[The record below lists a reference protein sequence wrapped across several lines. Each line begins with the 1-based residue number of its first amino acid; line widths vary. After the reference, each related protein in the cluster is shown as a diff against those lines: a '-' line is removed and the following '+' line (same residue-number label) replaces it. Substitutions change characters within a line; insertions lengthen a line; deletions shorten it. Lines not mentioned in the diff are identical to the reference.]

1 MYQAWK
7 TLGEGEGL
15 EDSLEA
21 LQVHLLLQVGRL
33 EVRGGSHQG
42 GDPSGCGGN
51 RQDGVRWGRC
61 AGGRRRGRGGEETL
75 EEAAQGK
82 REDLEKH
89 NQNQTSFSIGGGLYI
104 SCIHNTI
111 HLHAQTSDSDD
122 DIERT
127 VAKRVKR
134 EGKTTYKRSGKEFT
148 ESKLYNS
155 DFTTTAA
162 APFLTIS
169 SGGSS

>member
-1 MYQAWK
+1 MLILIRILNLVQRLWVYQAWK

-21 LQVHLLLQVGRL
+21 LLQVHLLLQVGRL

-75 EEAAQGK
+75 EEAAQEK

-89 NQNQTSFSIGGGLYI
+89 NQNQRLTPI
-104 SCIHNTI
+104 S
-111 HLHAQTSDSDD
+111 
-122 DIERT
+122 
-127 VAKRVKR
+127 
-134 EGKTTYKRSGKEFT
+134 
-148 ESKLYNS
+148 
-155 DFTTTAA
+155 
-162 APFLTIS
+162 
-169 SGGSS
+169 